1 MSASATLP
9 SASPLPLGPSCN
21 NDLALK
27 PNPHPYA
34 IKTTH
39 TALLSRSN
47 SSGHNT
53 PSKYFYTPPAGTP
66 SHSAMDRRHEYRG
79 HRYSTSLTG
88 VLPSPLP
95 SPLGSPAHSQ
105 CSQSEDDSS
114 LRRARA
120 DTLPTYFSNNS
131 NALCTETEED
141 LPLNPK
147 TWAPSQLSVY
157 LTTALRVRSGE
168 RLPER
173 VTRDIASWVRREGV
187 SGRRFLRWTDED
199 LKA

>member
-1 MSASATLP
+1 MTASVTLP
-9 SASPLPLGPSCN
+9 SASLLPLGSSN
-21 NDLALK
+21 SNDLALR

-53 PSKYFYTPPAGTP
+53 PSKYFYTPAAGTP
-66 SHSAMDRRHEYRG
+66 SSSPMDHRHEYRG

-95 SPLGSPAHSQ
+95 SPLSSPAHSQ
-105 CSQSEDDSS
+105 RGQSEHDSS
-114 LRRARA
+114 LRRTRA
-120 DTLPTYFSNNS
+120 DTLPTYLSNNS
-131 NALCTETEED
+131 NPLCTEPEED

-157 LTTALRVRSGE
+157 LTTALRVRSGD

-187 SGRRFLRWTDED
+187 SGRTFLRWTDED